1 MFFFCRFVRMWSEL
15 SELLAQQ
22 RVILVYYYYQ
32 ICQSYK
38 RFYQILSSRYVHKT
52 PQSEK
57 KNRNCFFSYC
67 CRNFPCYLHINRLSF
82 LPVVSSSGVA
92 YSIPSL
98 VHESPGY
105 GDCTLTTSSTRQSQ
119 SAPHLHRVVEGCYGY
134 NGRTQVRVA

>member
-1 MFFFCRFVRMWSEL
+1 MFFFVDLYECGRNFL
-15 SELLAQQ
+15 SYLRSNGLSLFTTTIKYAK
-22 RVILVYYYYQ
+22 VISVFIRSSHRATY
-32 ICQSYK
+32 IK
-38 RFYQILSSRYVHKT
+38 RLSL
-52 PQSEK
+52 K